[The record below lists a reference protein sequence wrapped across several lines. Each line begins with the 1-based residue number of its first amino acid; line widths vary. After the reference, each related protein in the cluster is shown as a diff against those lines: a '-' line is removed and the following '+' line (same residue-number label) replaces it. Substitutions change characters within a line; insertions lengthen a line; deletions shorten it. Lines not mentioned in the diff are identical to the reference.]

1 MRVDGF
7 DLMPFGTLH
16 AAGKAVELHPKAL
29 LGAGWDD
36 DPYLD
41 GSTGGDAF
49 ARGLAALEVR
59 LHGTGAWRAD
69 AELGVE
75 TRRYAEV
82 DERNWTGGE
91 ARAALMR
98 RDEDSLLL
106 LRTSSV
112 DDQEPITA
120 VPEQV
125 ERRRSD
131 AEAIAAREGKRWRIE
146 GRLGFD
152 RLDYLEDAP
161 TFGRDE
167 KDHDRLRM
175 GLSLLRL
182 GADRSLLGIAV
193 SGEDVRLDPTS
204 TISDH
209 RQLAIA
215 ARWRH
220 AFSERSGAEVRLG
233 GQLRR
238 HDAGSPGGQD
248 DRSLASP
255 LAAAE
260 LLWRWEAQSHVFVG
274 GEYGL
279 ADGAAEGSNASRQ
292 AMLVT
297 RGMLRMADR
306 LALMHYAHLVLR
318 ADTGALPGRDRE
330 KRSNA
335 VLRIGPEYRLGRGI
349 GIRGWLGLYDVE
361 SRTGTDTDRHEASV
375 EVVVAF

>member
-7 DLMPFGTLH
+7 DLLPFGTLRL
-16 AAGKAVELHPKAL
+16 AGNAVELHPKAL
-29 LGAGWDD
+29 LGVGWDD

-41 GSTGGDAF
+41 GRGGGDAF

-59 LHGTGAWRAD
+59 AHGAGAWRGD

-82 DERNWTGGE
+82 GDRDWTGGQ
-91 ARAALMR
+91 ARLALAR
-98 RDEDSLLL
+98 RDEGSLLL
-106 LRTSSV
+106 LRAATV
-112 DDQEPITA
+112 DDQEPIA
-120 VPEQV
+120 ALPEQV

-131 AEAIAAREGKRWRIE
+131 LEAAAAREGQRWRIE
-146 GRLGFD
+146 GRIGFD

-167 KDHDRLRM
+167 KDHDRLRL

-182 GADRSLLGIAV
+182 GADRSLLGIAL
-193 SGEDVRLDPTS
+193 SAEAVRLDAASP
-204 TISDH
+204 ISDH
-209 RQLAIA
+209 RQA
-215 ARWRH
+215 ALVGRWRH
-220 AFSERSGAEVRLG
+220 AFSERSGAELRLG
-233 GQLRR
+233 AQLRR

-260 LLWRWEAQSHVFVG
+260 LLWRWEAQSHLFVG

-279 ADGAAEGSNASRQ
+279 ADGAADGANAARQ

-297 RGMLRMADR
+297 RGMLRLADR

-318 ADTGALPGRDRE
+318 RDTGAMPGRARE
-330 KRSNA
+330 ERSNA
-335 VLRIGPEYRLGRGI
+335 VLRIGPEYRLGRGV
-349 GIRGWLGLYDVE
+349 GLRGWLGLYEVG
-361 SRTGTDTDRHEASV
+361 SRTGADTDRREVSL